1 MAHIL
6 WVGAGGFV
14 GSVARYLLVNL
25 AQSTWPNSFPI
36 GTLLVNATGCLAIG
50 SLSTLLENQPVLSS
64 EVRSFLFIG
73 ILGSFTTFSAFG
85 HETVTLLRHA
95 GIGTAVANVSANI
108 LLSIGGVLLG
118 RAAAQLAE

>member
-25 AQSTWPNSFPI
+25 AQSTWANSLPV
-36 GTLLVNATGCLAIG
+36 GTLLVNTTGCLAVG
-50 SLSTLLENQPVLSS
+50 WLSALLENQPFLSS
-64 EVRSFLFIG
+64 EVRSFLIIG

-95 GIGTAVANVSANI
+95 GIGTAVANISANI
-108 LLSIGGVLLG
+108 LLTIGGVLLG
-118 RAAAQLAE
+118 RAAAQFAE